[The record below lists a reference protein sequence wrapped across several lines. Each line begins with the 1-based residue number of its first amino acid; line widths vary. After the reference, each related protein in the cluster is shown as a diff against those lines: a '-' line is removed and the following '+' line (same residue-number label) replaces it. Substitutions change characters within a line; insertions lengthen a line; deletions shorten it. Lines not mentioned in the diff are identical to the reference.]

1 VSTVWGAAVEEVQM
15 TPDQTRPPG
24 WRVFLR
30 GLALEMEAQ
39 AGPAAT
45 AAVLR
50 AVGQQMARLMAL
62 PAVGSMEALE
72 MEMNAV
78 LAEIGWGSVR
88 LTMNEA
94 ERCVVLIHNGLPQI
108 GSAGVPTGTWL
119 APVLE
124 GLYQAWMGQQPGADE
139 SLHARLRQC
148 EGSITICYGRQ

>member
-1 VSTVWGAAVEEVQM
+1 MGRRPDEVVASD
-15 TPDQTRPPG
+15 PVRPTG

-39 AGPAAT
+39 AGPEAT

-50 AVGQQMARLMAL
+50 GVGQQMARLMAL
-62 PAVGSMEALE
+62 PPVGSMEALE

-88 LTMNEA
+88 LGMNEA
-94 ERCVVLIHNGLPQI
+94 DRCVVLTHIGLPRI
-108 GSAGVPTGTWL
+108 GSAGEPAGSWL

-139 SLHARLRQC
+139 QLRARIQSC
-148 EGSITICYGRQ
+148 GNSITIRYGRL

>member
-1 VSTVWGAAVEEVQM
+1 VSTFWGAAADEVPA
-15 TPDQTRPPG
+15 PDPVHLTR

-50 AVGQQMARLMAL
+50 GVGQQMARLMAL
-62 PAVGSMEALE
+62 PPVGSMEALE

-88 LTMNEA
+88 LAMNEA
-94 ERCVVLIHNGLPQI
+94 DRCVVLTHTGLPRI
-108 GSAGVPTGTWL
+108 GSAGEPAGSWL

-139 SLHARLRQC
+139 QLRARIQSCGSLI
-148 EGSITICYGRQ
+148 SIRYGRL

>member
-1 VSTVWGAAVEEVQM
+1 VSTFWGAPADEV
-15 TPDQTRPPG
+15 PASDPVRPTG

-39 AGPAAT
+39 AGPSAT

-50 AVGQQMARLMAL
+50 GVGQQMARLMAL
-62 PAVGSMEALE
+62 PPVGSMEALE

-78 LAEIGWGSVR
+78 LAEIGWGGVR
-88 LTMNEA
+88 LAMNEA
-94 ERCVVLIHNGLPQI
+94 DRCVVLTHTGLPRI
-108 GSAGVPTGTWL
+108 GSAGDPAGSWL

-139 SLHARLRQC
+139 QLRARIQSC
-148 EGSITICYGRQ
+148 GSSITIRYGRL